1 MLNNTTL
8 THRHRTPPHPPATP
22 QENIDGLRAH
32 YQRSAFDTVMKRI
45 KPWHSGPDPNL
56 GRSRSRGDG
65 DAALITAAGEALSEP
80 GADPARRGADGDAAP
95 PAEKP
100 RKKNKARAVLEADL
114 PANVKAAVSCFPP
127 LFLSA

>member
-1 MLNNTTL
+1 M
-8 THRHRTPPHPPATP
+8 HSKRRASATP

-32 YQRSAFDTVMKRI
+32 YQRSAFDTVITRI
-45 KPWHSGPDPNL
+45 KPSLCWHSGPDPNL

-80 GADPARRGADGDAAP
+80 GADPARKGADGDAAP
-95 PAEKP
+95 PAGKP
-100 RKKNKARAVLEADL
+100 RKKKKARAVLEADL